1 MIKRK
6 KLIGGKLSGVS
17 RQARDVTKD
26 SKVVV
31 NVSCTRKLKNRE
43 KMSEIPE
50 KQAKRVEEKEESD
63 EDEGLPEYAQ
73 AGGKLTKEQIEERR
87 KIDEELNEITVSE
100 LTEKEKDELLSTDD
114 KYMMSMILETG
125 ELGGAGP
132 EFTDLDFTSSI
143 TKEEKDSKFSK
154 FTKTLLA
161 REFEVNRQRMNAL
174 VSKRFS

>member
-1 MIKRK
+1 MHK
-6 KLIGGKLSGVS
+6 KVE
-17 RQARDVTKD
+17 
-26 SKVVV
+26 
-31 NVSCTRKLKNRE
+31 KNRE

-50 KQAKRVEEKEESD
+50 KQAKRAEEKEESD

>member
-1 MIKRK
+1 
-6 KLIGGKLSGVS
+6 
-17 RQARDVTKD
+17 
-26 SKVVV
+26 
-31 NVSCTRKLKNRE
+31 
-43 KMSEIPE
+43 MSEIPE
-50 KQAKRVEEKEESD
+50 KRAKRAEEKEESD

-125 ELGGAGP
+125 EHGGAGP

-174 VSKRFS
+174 VSKKERFHNIKFRRTLSCFRVQ